1 MKTSLTI
8 QLKNDLLNTEQAL
21 FELTKIYNKLPIVDS
36 IKKPFI
42 KQALIEKS
50 AWYACI
56 INSNIDILLLP
67 EYLENGQT
75 RNILLKKETEQYI
88 ASIQQFDDI
97 KAQSTQEIYET
108 ILFLKNEQEIQQS
121 FNLFSSQIQKTENC
135 PEQLINLFSKWNG
148 DNLSDSLEDMVFK
161 LIDWHSLNHNN
172 FNNQRQIILW
182 FNLQLWKKFG
192 SISSRLNLEHY
203 FYHNWNKV
211 NREPHL
217 FIKEFNEFLK
227 AEVSKSKNALNQLFR
242 ANIQYET
249 LKTPEKIAANYLF
262 NNGFET
268 VLNKDYQNNVSL
280 NKTLLKKGFI
290 SFTDLS
296 VIGDLEKF
304 KTTIETLYNEEK
316 IELVY
321 ANNEISLAIKTNGSQ
336 KSKLSDYNY
345 SNKNLQKESI
355 NAFFNQKRQFLKST
369 AIEFIPEQTFVSQK
383 AVTQKAYFG

>member
-1 MKTSLTI
+1 MQTNLTI
-8 QLKNDLLNTEQAL
+8 QLKKELLSTEKSL
-21 FELTKIYNKLPIVDS
+21 FELTKIYSKLPIVDS
-36 IKKPFI
+36 IKKSFI

-88 ASIQQFDDI
+88 SSIQQFDDI
-97 KAQSTQEIYET
+97 KAQSNQEIYET
-108 ILFLKNEQEIQQS
+108 ILFSKNEQVSPQS

-135 PEQLINLFSKWNG
+135 PEQLINLFSEWNSQP
-148 DNLSDSLEDMVFK
+148 LSDSLEDMVYK
-161 LIDWHSLNHNN
+161 LMGWHSLNNNN
-172 FNNQRQIILW
+172 FTNQRQLILW
-182 FNLQLWKKFG
+182 FNMQLWKKFG

-211 NREPHL
+211 SREPHL
-217 FIKEFNEFLK
+217 FLKEFNEFLK
-227 AEVSKSKNALNQLFR
+227 SEVSKSKDALNELFR

-280 NKTLLKKGFI
+280 NKTLLKKGFV

-296 VIGDLEKF
+296 LIGDLEKF
-304 KTTIETLYNEEK
+304 KTTIETIYNEEK

-321 ANNEISLAIKTNGSQ
+321 TNNEICLAIKTNSIQ
-336 KSKLSDYNY
+336 NSKLSKYNY
-345 SNKNLQKESI
+345 SNKYVKKESI
-355 NAFFNQKRQFLKST
+355 EVFFNQKAQALKST
-369 AIEFIPEQTFVSQK
+369 VIEFIPEQTFVAQK
-383 AVTQKAYFG
+383 AITQKAYFG

>member
-135 PEQLINLFSKWNG
+135 PEQLINLFSEWNG

-290 SFTDLS
+290 SFTDLC

-345 SNKNLQKESI
+345 SNKKLQKESI